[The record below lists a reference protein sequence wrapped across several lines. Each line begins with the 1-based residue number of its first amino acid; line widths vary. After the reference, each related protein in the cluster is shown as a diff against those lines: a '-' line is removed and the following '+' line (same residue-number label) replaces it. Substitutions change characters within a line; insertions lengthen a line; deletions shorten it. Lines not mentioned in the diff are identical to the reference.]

1 MAEKRPAFELTRG
14 ESGEFRKRERNFF
27 DGSKFN
33 RQDVTK
39 RLKSVSTARF
49 RKTFQNYRKWQKSK
63 NYGQKRGGVHKRA
76 PPWWR
81 YTGAAGQTAAP
92 FLRSFGGVL
101 VWRSAHSVEC
111 SFGGAQMRRAE
122 RGCIGQ
128 STGAS
133 GRRCVGQ
140 GTCSAERSFGGAQMR
155 RAERGRV
162 GALVWR
168 SADGAFGGARVWP
181 VWLIIFMLSRKRKG
195 QADLLR
201 QGFSLFL
208 VDPVCP
214 AYLSSH
220 SWSWL
225 RSAEIPFN
233 SARQTGSFL

>member
-92 FLRSFGGVL
+92 FCA
-101 VWRSAHSVEC
+101 RSAEC
-111 SFGGAQMRRAE
+111 SFVGAWTQGAE
-122 RGCIGQ
+122 HGC
-128 STGAS
+128 
-133 GRRCVGQ
+133 
-140 GTCSAERSFGGAQMR
+140 
-155 RAERGRV
+155 V

-168 SADGAFGGARVWP
+168 SARLEGLSFGGAQMHRAGHVFGG
-181 VWLIIFMLSRKRKG
+181 VLIRRG
-195 QADLLR
+195 ADASGGAR
-201 QGFSLFL
+201 T
-208 VDPVCP
+208 
-214 AYLSSH
+214 A
-220 SWSWL
+220 
-225 RSAEIPFN
+225 RSAERGCGLF
-233 SARQTGSFL
+233 G